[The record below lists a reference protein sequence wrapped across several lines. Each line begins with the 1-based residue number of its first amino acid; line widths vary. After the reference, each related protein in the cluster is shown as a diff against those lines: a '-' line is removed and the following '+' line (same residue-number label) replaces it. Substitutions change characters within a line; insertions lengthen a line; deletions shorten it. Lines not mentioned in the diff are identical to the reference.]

1 MAYQLWSGTPTQV
14 RLTGVDAGKQDGV
27 RDRSCLMM
35 ARRLKLAW
43 PKPSASPPLL
53 LPRQWLAFGDRCQR
67 NDNNWTMLTMGE
79 VRRN

>member
-14 RLTGVDAGKQDGV
+14 LLTGVDAGKQDGV
-27 RDRSCLMM
+27 RDRSCLDG
-35 ARRLKLAW
+35 AAPEAGLAQ
-43 PKPSASPPLL
+43 PSASPPLL